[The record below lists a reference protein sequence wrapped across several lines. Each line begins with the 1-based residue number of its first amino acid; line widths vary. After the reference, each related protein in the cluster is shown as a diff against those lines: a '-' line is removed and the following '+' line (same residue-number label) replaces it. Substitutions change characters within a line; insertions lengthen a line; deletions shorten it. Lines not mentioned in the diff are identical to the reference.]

1 MNRRT
6 SEYQQ
11 NDAVNDTVKT
21 LKKSLQ
27 KIYTAI
33 LNNPEITHSEIM
45 EMFHISESTA
55 KRATGELKRLGI
67 IKREGSDK
75 TGRWVVLNQIRES

>member
-1 MNRRT
+1 
-6 SEYQQ
+6 
-11 NDAVNDTVKT
+11 
-21 LKKSLQ
+21 
-27 KIYTAI
+27 
-33 LNNPEITHSEIM
+33 M